1 MGHRYGPRTPS
12 TTRGLRRDSLA
23 LSICLRGGAST
34 PHLLVQN
41 SLDPM
46 ARYKLGQIETDGG
59 ISSLKW
65 AYGSPAKPPLTKF
78 PDVNSAIPAAGDRPN
93 KSARKQGEPTW
104 HAQQTDIPPLTWWPR
119 L

>member
-46 ARYKLGQIETDGG
+46 ARYKLGQIETEGG
-59 ISSLKW
+59 ISSLKRGVW
-65 AYGSPAKPPLTKF
+65 EPRETA
-78 PDVNSAIPAAGDRPN
+78 PDEIPGC
-93 KSARKQGEPTW
+93 
-104 HAQQTDIPPLTWWPR
+104 
-119 L
+119 